1 MRYIGIIIA
10 ILFMLITLWAQRGEH
25 SRIHHTLAGTAL
37 GLEVQ
42 MGIAA
47 IMDMSQPYIA
57 LGLTL
62 FICVLLVFLTDGRDG
77 RAWYR
82 RMWDWFEL

>member
-47 IMDMSQPYIA
+47 IMDKGQLYVA
-57 LGLTL
+57 LGLAL
-62 FICVLLVFLTDGRDG
+62 FICILLVSLTDGQDG
-77 RAWYR
+77 RTWYR
-82 RMWDWFEL
+82 RMWDWVEL